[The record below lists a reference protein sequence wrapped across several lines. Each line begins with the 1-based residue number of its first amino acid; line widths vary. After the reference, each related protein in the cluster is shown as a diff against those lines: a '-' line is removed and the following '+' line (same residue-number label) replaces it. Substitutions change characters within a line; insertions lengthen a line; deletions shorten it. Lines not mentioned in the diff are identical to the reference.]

1 MSLDIGPEEFEK
13 LTRAIG
19 ARLAGMTGLPLEV
32 AELAAVS
39 VVCSIP
45 VDEEGMLH
53 FTDPEGRAVATFP
66 FGDFADL
73 LEGDEPEEEEPS
85 LAPGDP

>member
-13 LTRAIG
+13 LTSAIG
-19 ARLAGMTGLPLEV
+19 ARLSAMTGLPLEV

-39 VVCSIP
+39 VVCAIP

-53 FTDPEGRAVATFP
+53 FTDPDGHAVATLP
-66 FGDFADL
+66 YDDFSDL
-73 LEGDEPEEEEPS
+73 LEGDEDEGEDE
-85 LAPGDP
+85 